1 MMDQTDQV
9 VADFFHGGHHFF
21 IRLHVIV
28 VNALVVAQ
36 VGGIALA
43 AVDLRQGNLVAAD
56 RLAGIHVGV
65 DGHIGASA
73 GRKQIYVAVLVA
85 VEGLV
90 IVERCFKVQNV
101 VLIDL
106 LQSVVVEHPTNE
118 LYRLEECLVQV
129 LHCSILHACF
139 GL

>member
-9 VADFFHGGHHFF
+9 VADFFHGSHHFF

-65 DGHIGASA
+65 DGHVGASA
-73 GRKQIYVAVLVA
+73 GRKQIHVAVFVA

-90 IVERCFKVQNV
+90 IVERCFKVRDV
-101 VLIDL
+101 VLITL
-106 LQSVVVEHPTNE
+106 LVDVLGRHFRIEEFIELCVVLRVVSYCTFP
-118 LYRLEECLVQV
+118 
-129 LHCSILHACF
+129 
-139 GL
+139 